1 MKERKLKEE
10 YRLETRL
17 DTRTGKP
24 KQIPVYMGD
33 DYHLGGET
41 DRRRLLSDCLVW
53 LAALMICWFG
63 YLMINS
69 PSSRCIYVLP
79 FASCASIPMLYAG
92 IGAVNAL
99 RAPRKMTRLQQ
110 ETGIARLMRSHLG
123 CAIFL
128 TLALVGDAVFLLLG
142 GGRAELPGAA
152 LLALAA
158 AAAWTGFARVKRI
171 CKGITVQPG
180 RAAQE
185 AAKKA
190 AEADTQKE

>member
-128 TLALVGDAVFLLLG
+128 TLALDASWRFWQAARQWCIRKEQGLEAATRSWRWPLLRL
-142 GGRAELPGAA
+142 GRAL
-152 LLALAA
+152 
-158 AAAWTGFARVKRI
+158 
-171 CKGITVQPG
+171 
-180 RAAQE
+180 RA
-185 AAKKA
+185 
-190 AEADTQKE
+190 